1 MTTETSPHKSN
12 ERIFDGV
19 ILEAQPNDLYL
30 VHLERGYSI
39 QAHVAPTMRKFNVR
53 ILPGDTVKIELS
65 PFDIS
70 RGKIIERAN

>member
-1 MTTETSPHKSN
+1 MSTETTPQPPSK
-12 ERIFDGV
+12 RIFDGV

-39 QAHVAPTMRKFNVR
+39 QAHIAPTMRKFNIRV
-53 ILPGDTVKIELS
+53 LPGDNVLIELS

-70 RGKIIERAN
+70 RGKIVKRAN